1 MDDTQ
6 GCNDGYGDEV
16 TTEINARKTLAHAIA
31 PHEEGTFLAIV
42 RLVDSDGEPAV
53 PAIEVVRH
61 EGVGDMVA
69 GDVDRFL
76 KAMQLA
82 MSYPIGG
89 DLVICQVGE
98 SEWDAWVWNLLA
110 GFALPLDAQQAQRFI
125 SEDLKFV
132 TTPGGREVSIQ
143 CHNAYPIV
151 LFS

>member
-16 TTEINARKTLAHAIA
+16 TTEINAHKTLAHAIA

-42 RLVDSDGEPAV
+42 RLVNSDGEPAV

-69 GDVDRFL
+69 GDVDKFL

-89 DLVICQVGE
+89 SLVIFQVGE
-98 SEWDAWVWNLLA
+98 NEWDAWAWNLLA
-110 GFALPLDAQQAQRFI
+110 GFATPLLAKQAQRFI

-132 TTPGGREVSIQ
+132 TIPGEREISIN
-143 CHNAYPIV
+143 CHNAYHIA